1 MTIDALKVV
10 YAQDSSHILIRC
22 NRLLGK
28 APTPECTWVTTTTST
43 TTTTT
48 TTTTTITTLRTPT
61 TSLISEAVINDGHE
75 AANKNGH
82 VGEIIGGVISGI
94 LAIVAI
100 ILLILFL
107 KQRQKHHDVEN
118 ANQNKKE
125 IQEEK
130 IPLANGGEDSQ
141 AAQKVA
147 LLPAASK
154 STSVEAGTG
163 EDTFVLGE
171 EVDIEDDSSRPRF
184 SSPIWLQ
191 EIHSN
196 KIFNRQKSLLSE
208 DKLKNLVEE
217 EPLPPPPPLP
227 EEHELVVNGD
237 DSGHDNDDED
247 DIVGVP
253 PPYYDDQ
260 V

>member
-1 MTIDALKVV
+1 VV
-10 YAQDSSHILIRC
+10 
-22 NRLLGK
+22 
-28 APTPECTWVTTTTST
+28 V
-43 TTTTT
+43 
-48 TTTTTITTLRTPT
+48 
-61 TSLISEAVINDGHE
+61 
-75 AANKNGH
+75 
-82 VGEIIGGVISGI
+82 
-94 LAIVAI
+94 VAI

-171 EVDIEDDSSRPRF
+171 EVDIEDDDSSRPRF

-227 EEHELVVNGD
+227 EEHRPQVHVLLE
-237 DSGHDNDDED
+237 
-247 DIVGVP
+247 VGEEVEGVLLRQDFLI
-253 PPYYDDQ
+253 YLLTTDFFVD
-260 V
+260 